1 MEIKIKII
9 EFSSDVFSK
18 SNQLK
23 NLIISS
29 LFSNTNFTINIYD
42 AISKNEEYK
51 IKANTHIIKIGLYN
65 GNSLLGIG
73 EININKKSQK
83 IKILS
88 EDKSKNDNSLLNSSY
103 SKIHDKDFFLTI
115 ECINNNHINDKN
127 KNLNQKNMTFKKKKK
142 NASMDAYKYNTK
154 IKDDIN
160 DNTYNRYNRD
170 KKRYSKINISLK
182 KYNDNEDFFNK
193 TNINYDSTYNMN
205 SNANPNKTVTYNN
218 RDNGINSMKSN
229 STIIKSDKKN
239 QLIKNTLFPSFSYN
253 ANQNKKNK
261 KNTIKNKNKNNK
273 KNEKESNTNDIFNL
287 SFQKELFSNG
297 VLILSDDNN
306 NNNNNEDEKMNKDMY
321 KNIDINDFD
330 NLINDFNIIYN
341 NVSNNNSATPRNIK
355 ENFLLEYQFFLE
367 KTSDIFNLYSKITT
381 EMNSQNIKIKKDIRD
396 YNDKIKKILKK
407 NNILQIK
414 KQNMD
419 LTQSLRLNKNENL
432 KNYFNDE
439 INNMNNKLSL
449 IKNISND
456 FLSLTKRNSF
466 PKENSNILLMD
477 IFDIIINNENNR
489 EYLKDYMNKINLM
502 IKKNKKLTNNNN
514 DINSSENNNSDEKYN
529 DNDDNDNDEDRKNN
543 NKIDLEALKNKIDKL
558 KIQYLNET
566 TTNNFNDNEKG
577 KKMNNYN
584 NYKSSVS
591 DRGGK
596 IYTTNDKKVNKYLNV
611 YAPKWKTKK

>member
-23 NLIISS
+23 NLIISP

-88 EDKSKNDNSLLNSSY
+88 EDKTKNDNSLLNSSY

-127 KNLNQKNMTFKKKKK
+127 KNLNAKNMTFKKKKK

-261 KNTIKNKNKNNK
+261 KNTIKNKNNK

-297 VLILSDDNN
+297 VLILSDNNNN

-341 NVSNNNSATPRNIK
+341 NVSNNNSDTPRNIK

-367 KTSDIFNLYSKITT
+367 KTSDIFNLYSKITS

-439 INNMNNKLSL
+439 IYNMNNKLSL

-529 DNDDNDNDEDRKNN
+529 DDDDNDNDEDKKND